1 LRGLRGFQSLV
12 SQNPSQSVSI
22 PYNPYGL
29 KITEE
34 ALRGNNKKSE
44 KYWQDVAD
52 EYNLSTAANR
62 VRTRSQVKE
71 RWHKVNQWTHMFNDC
86 WIKARR
92 LFTSGYSDQMW
103 IEKPQ
108 KFYEADNNGSHFVHM
123 EVWHMVRNQAKW
135 IAYNEK
141 SHNKRK
147 VTENNTTLEE
157 DGAEDFDLPRPMGQ
171 KAAKKLKSRAKV
183 NPKKL
188 L

>member
-1 LRGLRGFQSLV
+1 LRGFQSLV

-29 KITEE
+29 KITEQ
-34 ALRGNNKKSE
+34 ALRGNNKKSD

-71 RWHKVNQWTHMFNDC
+71 RWHKVNRWTHMFNDC

-92 LFTSGYSDQMW
+92 LFTSGYSDLMW

-147 VTENNTTLEE
+147 VTKNNTTLEY
-157 DGAEDFDLPRPMGQ
+157 DGAEDFDLPRPMVT
-171 KAAKKLKSRAKV
+171 KRLKT
-183 NPKKL
+183 
-188 L
+188 